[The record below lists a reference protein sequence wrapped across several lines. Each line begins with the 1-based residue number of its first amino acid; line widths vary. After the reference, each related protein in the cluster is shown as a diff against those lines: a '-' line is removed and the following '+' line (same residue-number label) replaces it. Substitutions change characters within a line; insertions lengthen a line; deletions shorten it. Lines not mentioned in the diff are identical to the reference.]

1 MAPLRVALKT
11 DWFLSTGL
19 PLIITEGAK
28 KAAALVSAGYPAIAL
43 NGVWGWG
50 TNEKDMFGEIERG
63 DRGESL
69 KILNPDLEPF
79 LDDREIVLA
88 FDRDDSPVTIRK
100 VEAAKTRFRE
110 EMEGI
115 VTGVTQIKWSGY
127 KGIDDFIAA
136 KGAKALDRAKRG

>member
-1 MAPLRVALKT
+1 LRVALKT

-69 KILNPDLEPF
+69 KILNPD
-79 LDDREIVLA
+79 
-88 FDRDDSPVTIRK
+88 S
-100 VEAAKTRFRE
+100 
-110 EMEGI
+110 
-115 VTGVTQIKWSGY
+115 
-127 KGIDDFIAA
+127 IAT